1 MTDFKFDLPNDLLN
15 PDTGEHFTHCLN
27 CCGLLSKC
35 AQGHVVEKATKRY
48 ADGHE
53 ETIFAYA
60 MCINCVLEL
69 QQSLSN
75 QSKQRMGQFMYE
87 RTQLNIEHG
96 QSQLTFEDRTA
107 NCAVNGTKRLE
118 EEEYMLCAHIQ
129 NGKLTQGIFPYM
141 LGGRAM
147 DELMM
152 LMSEE
157 TLGFLDDFMG
167 KHFTGPPEV
176 SDILKPRPVLV

>member
-1 MTDFKFDLPNDLLN
+1 MTDHQFNLPDDLLN

-27 CCGLLSKC
+27 CGDLLSKC
-35 AQGHVVEKATKRY
+35 DQGHVVEKAIKRY

-60 MCINCVLEL
+60 MCIDCVLEM
-69 QQSLSN
+69 QQSLSSH
-75 QSKQRMGQFMYE
+75 SKQRMGQFMYE
-87 RTQLNIEHG
+87 RTQLNREH
-96 QSQLTFEDRTA
+96 QQRPLTFDDRTA
-107 NCAVNGTKRLE
+107 HCAVNGTERVDE
-118 EEEYMLCAHIQ
+118 DEYMLCAHIQ
-129 NGKLTQGIFPYM
+129 NGQLTQGIFPYM

-176 SDILKPRPVLV
+176 SDILKHRPVFV